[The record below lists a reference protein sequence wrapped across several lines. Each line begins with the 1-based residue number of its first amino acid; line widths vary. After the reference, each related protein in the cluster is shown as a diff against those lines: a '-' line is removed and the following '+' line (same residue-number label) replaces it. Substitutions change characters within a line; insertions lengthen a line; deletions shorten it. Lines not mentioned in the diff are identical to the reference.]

1 MLIDIE
7 SITLELMVA
16 VDLLDQAHQ
25 LVILAVKPVANEEI
39 TIQPVPLDFTTQ
51 QLFITDIA
59 SVNKRILKL
68 LNLTVEFP

>member
-16 VDLLDQAHQ
+16 VDQVHQ
-25 LVILAVKPVANEEI
+25 LVILVVEPVANEVI
-39 TIQPVPLDFTTQ
+39 TIQPMPLDFTTQ